1 MAFSLENPGFSID
14 VSDQV
19 DIHQPDTGL
28 YSSGN
33 SLTSGDSTRRSCLRC
48 HGRMSSL
55 SLDCHTFC
63 YKCRGAECDFD
74 NKCDECMSWTR
85 EEMEAYVKLR
95 KSLAGKSKHR
105 KGSSKPPSPPRST
118 APIANIDI
126 DVRIASQVS
135 SLSKSVD
142 EKLVSMSEGLFSRFS
157 NLLDQFKLEITN
169 SSVSAEPGV
178 SRRKPAPMRFPVST
192 TVYPQ
197 RFQGSAEGPM
207 PTSSGYAHLSQVTA
221 QSDRL
226 GVGVGFAHSQDVQY
240 AREDAHPSQPSEGP
254 KVAFAPSESENVC
267 VREPEDEEDDD
278 RDSVGDVPVVDK
290 TFNRLIN
297 YVYEQYEHSRPLS
310 DPAVPPHCEFE
321 DYFAVAE
328 PLSSLKP
335 KLRIY
340 PRVTELVNKN
350 TDRAARCARESKPL
364 HKIIPIRR
372 KVFPVADEPDFSA
385 PR

>member
-1 MAFSLENPGFSID
+1 
-14 VSDQV
+14 
-19 DIHQPDTGL
+19 
-28 YSSGN
+28 
-33 SLTSGDSTRRSCLRC
+33 
-48 HGRMSSL
+48 
-55 SLDCHTFC
+55 
-63 YKCRGAECDFD
+63 
-74 NKCDECMSWTR
+74 MSWTR

-95 KSLAGKSKHR
+95 KSLAVKSKHR
-105 KGSSKPPSPPRST
+105 KGSSKPSYPPRST

-126 DVRIASQVS
+126 DDRIASQVS

-142 EKLVSMSEGLFSRFS
+142 EKLVLMSEGLFSKFS

-178 SRRKPAPMRFPVST
+178 SGRTPVPGQPAPMRFPVGT

-197 RFQGSAEGPM
+197 RFQGSVEGPM
-207 PTSSGYAHLSQVTA
+207 PTGSGYAHLSQVTA

-226 GVGVGFAHSQDVQY
+226 GVGVGVAHSQDVQY
-240 AREDAHPSQPSEGP
+240 AREDAHPTQPSEGP
-254 KVAFAPSESENVC
+254 RVAFAPSESENVC

-290 TFNRLIN
+290 TFSRLIN

-310 DPAVPPHCEFE
+310 DPAVPPRCEFE

-328 PLSSLKP
+328 PQSTLRP

-340 PRVTELVNKN
+340 PHVTELVNKN
-350 TDRAARCARESKPL
+350 TERAASCARESKPL
-364 HKIIPIRR
+364 YKMIPIRR

-385 PR
+385 PRWLNPDFTRIANHKVISKTKYSSATLADLEKVEKASRTLDAGQSQCYCEKKILR